1 MNLAQAVDP
10 ETLRIHESGIRGAF
24 AAAVRETLG
33 RISEGLGPWWLRPQQ
48 PAVERLGFVK
58 GTARARI
65 VEALEAAGRALLIPE
80 LRAAVPGVR
89 ASTLKQTVVEMVA
102 MGQLVKHGECKSY
115 RYGLP
120 R

>member
-1 MNLAQAVDP
+1 MNLAQTIDQ
-10 ETLRIHESGIRGAF
+10 ETGRPRESGIRGAF
-24 AAAVRETLG
+24 KAAVRETLG
-33 RISEGLGPWWLRPQQ
+33 RISEGLGPWWMRPQA
-48 PAVERLGFVK
+48 PKAETLGFAK
-58 GTARARI
+58 GTARAQI
-65 VEALEAAGRALLIPE
+65 VEALEAAGRALRIPE